1 MNGLAIIF
9 RREVFSLFISPA
21 TYVVAFYYLI
31 LLGVGF
37 RFFLESFVHTDW
49 ILPPLASLVVAII
62 FGSPAI
68 VPFLTMR
75 SLAEEKRLGTL
86 EILLAAPVSAT
97 SIVLGKWAASYFFFV
112 IVAFASLGF
121 PLLTTCLFPKETSNL
136 HLLEQSQLLGGSAYL
151 MSAGATFTSIGIF
164 ASSITRNQMV
174 AGMLTFTLLALQ
186 IGIMTYFYNEY
197 DQGSSTFGSATI
209 IYDSLGSVFKGFDRL
224 EHFVI
229 GFIDFQTIFH
239 FVLTTVLFLAFSVIA
254 TERTS
259 G

>member
-1 MNGLAIIF
+1 MKGLTIIF
-9 RREVFSLFISPA
+9 RREVFCLFISPA

-49 ILPPLASLVVAII
+49 ILPPLASLIVAII

-86 EILLAAPVSAT
+86 EILLAAPVSAS
-97 SIVLGKWAASYFFFV
+97 SIVLGKWAASYFFFAMV
-112 IVAFASLGF
+112 TFAALSF
-121 PLLTTCLFPKETSNL
+121 PILTTILFPKETGTL
-136 HLLEQSQLLGGSAYL
+136 QLLNEAQLVGGSTYL
-151 MSAGATFTSIGIF
+151 LTAGSTFTAIGIF

-174 AGMLTFTLLALQ
+174 AGMLTFTLLTLQ
-186 IGIMTYFYNEY
+186 IGTMTYFYNEY
-197 DQGSSTFGSATI
+197 EQGSSAFSGLTI
-209 IYDSLGSVFKGFDRL
+209 IYDSLGSVFTGFEKL
-224 EHFVI
+224 EHFAI

-239 FVLTTVLFLAFSVIA
+239 FILTTALFLAFSVIA

>member
-1 MNGLAIIF
+1 MNGLTIIF

-37 RFFLESFVHTDW
+37 RFFLESFVNTDW

-75 SLAEEKRLGTL
+75 SLAEENRLGTL
-86 EILLAAPVSAT
+86 QILLAAPVSTT
-97 SIVLGKWAASYFFFV
+97 SIVIGKWAASYFFFV
-112 IVAFASLGF
+112 VVAFAALGF
-121 PLLTTCLFPKETSNL
+121 PFLTTFLFPKETSNL
-136 HLLEQSQLLGGSAYL
+136 QLLDEAQLIGGSVYL
-151 MSAGATFTSIGIF
+151 MTAGASFTSIGIF

-186 IGIMTYFYNEY
+186 IGLMAYFYNEY
-197 DQGSSTFGSATI
+197 DSNVSAMRGKTI
-209 IYDSLGSVFKGFDRL
+209 IYDCLGSVFSGFDRL

-229 GFIDFQTIFH
+229 GFIDFKTIFH
-239 FVLTTVLFLAFSVIA
+239 FTLTTTLFLAFSVIA
-254 TERTS
+254 TDRTS
-259 G
+259 T